1 MALDIMIRFEL
12 LCLNYKLQ
20 NKHVSITLNRTI
32 RILKNLNKKIPKI
45 YLNELDL
52 LASQD
57 IQLFDA
63 VYFVLIIS
71 IL

>member
-20 NKHVSITLNRTI
+20 NKQVSITLNRTI

-45 YLNELDL
+45 YPNELDL

-57 IQLFDA
+57 IQLFD